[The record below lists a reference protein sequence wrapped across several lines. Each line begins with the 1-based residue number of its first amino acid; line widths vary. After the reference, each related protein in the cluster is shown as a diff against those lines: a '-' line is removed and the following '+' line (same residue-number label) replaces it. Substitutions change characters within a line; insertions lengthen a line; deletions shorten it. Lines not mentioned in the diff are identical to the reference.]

1 MVGRCTSYAAGR
13 DLTSGLWKF
22 ERSAPSRTCSSL
34 ASGLAQNTKR
44 LLIATS
50 WPPPRPGQF
59 FGKQSNW
66 YSVLSIIPYSL
77 LSPFCCCYKTAAQD
91 KDLNEE
97 PSSKVSCCV
106 EVFVICLSHPLI
118 LSMPFHFPTGTMH
131 ACLSKNRFSATSC
144 DDDCCGGTAAVW
156 QLEGRFLLLHCL
168 DVCTNTFTNSFSH
181 LFPLQVQWLNQ
192 EYFLAPTGSDW
203 MCFCGNSVLVVPSRT
218 HWKRTISWSSQG

>member
-66 YSVLSIIPYSL
+66 YSVLSIIPYFL

-97 PSSKVSCCV
+97 PSSKVQCMPVYQKTVLMLQAVMMIVVVEEQQQCGRRKKVGFCCWTV
-106 EVFVICLSHPLI
+106 W
-118 LSMPFHFPTGTMH
+118 MH
-131 ACLSKNRFSATSC
+131 
-144 DDDCCGGTAAVW
+144 V
-156 QLEGRFLLLHCL
+156 H
-168 DVCTNTFTNSFSH
+168 
-181 LFPLQVQWLNQ
+181 
-192 EYFLAPTGSDW
+192 APTLSLTL
-203 MCFCGNSVLVVPSRT
+203 SP
-218 HWKRTISWSSQG
+218 ISFLCRCND

>member
-34 ASGLAQNTKR
+34 ASGLAQNTKP

-59 FGKQSNW
+59 FGKQSTW
-66 YSVLSIIPYSL
+66 CSVLCIIL
-77 LSPFCCCYKTAAQD
+77 LSPFCCCSCKTAAQD

-97 PSSKVSCCV
+97 PNSKVSCCV

-131 ACLSKNRFSATSC
+131 ACLPKNRFNATSC
-144 DDDCCGGTAAVW
+144 DDDCCGGRTAAVW
-156 QLEGRFLLLHCL
+156 QEEEGRFLLLNCL
-168 DVCTNTFTNSFSH
+168 DACACTNTFTNPFSH
-181 LFPLQVQWLNQ
+181 LFPLQVQ
-192 EYFLAPTGSDW
+192 
-203 MCFCGNSVLVVPSRT
+203 
-218 HWKRTISWSSQG
+218 